1 MTKIRDIRLIPL
13 RYEMEPI
20 KAYGMA
26 RGLNAVRQATIVEV
40 LTEDG
45 VTGIGE
51 AWGPPRAVQAYF
63 EVIRP
68 FWLGRTLFE
77 REHVVS
83 ELWGRL
89 YHFGLQNEM
98 TATISGINIAVYD
111 ALGKTLAINVADLL
125 GGRVRET
132 IPCYASD
139 GYITNDPHLQLDR
152 QVELFADQGFPGCK
166 FKIGFSPKSDLERCA
181 LVRDLLGPDAL
192 LMVDVNGNYTVDL
205 TLESMRRTMDIGIH
219 FYEEPL
225 PPQDF
230 EGYRRLSE
238 RALVPVAAGEA
249 LYTVFDFARLMQ
261 GRGVDLVQ
269 PDITLVGGLDEA
281 RKIWT
286 LCQVHNIRYSP
297 HVWGSAVG
305 LAAALH
311 FMSALPAYPH
321 TDNEPYPRLL
331 EYDVS
336 HNPLR
341 DDLLTRPLAPVRG
354 EAPVPDGPGLGIELD
369 PDTIERY
376 RAEH

>member
-1 MTKIRDIRLIPL
+1 MTRIRDIRLIPL
-13 RYEMEPI
+13 RYEMAPV

-40 LTEDG
+40 LSEDG

-51 AWGPPRAVQAYF
+51 AWGPPKAVAAYL

-68 FWLGRTLFE
+68 FWLGRSLFE
-77 REHVVS
+77 REHVVA

-98 TATISGINIAVYD
+98 TATLSGINTAIYD
-111 ALGKTLAINVADLL
+111 ALGKALGLSVADLL
-125 GGRVRET
+125 GGFARAT

-139 GYITNDPHLQLDR
+139 GYFTDDPQLQLDR
-152 QVELFADQGFPGCK
+152 QVERFAGQGYSGCK
-166 FKIGFSPKSDLERCA
+166 FKIGTGPKRDFERCA
-181 LVRDLLGPDAL
+181 LVRDLLGADAL

-205 TLESMRRTMDIGIH
+205 ALESMRRTMEIGIH

-225 PPQDF
+225 PPQDV
-230 EGYRRLSE
+230 EGYRRLAQ
-238 RALVPVAAGEA
+238 RAPVPVAAGEA
-249 LYTVFDFARLMQ
+249 LYTVFDFARLMKD
-261 GRGVDLVQ
+261 RAVDLVQ

-286 LCQVHNIRYSP
+286 LCQIHNIRYSP

-311 FMSALPAYPH
+311 FMAALPNWPH
-321 TDNEPYPRLL
+321 TEHEPHPRLL

-336 HNPLR
+336 DNPLR
-341 DDLLTRPLAPVRG
+341 DDLLVQPLVPVG
-354 EAPVPDGPGLGIELD
+354 GSITVPEGPGLGIELD
-369 PDTIERY
+369 PETVERY
-376 RAEH
+376 RIEL

>member
-1 MTKIRDIRLIPL
+1 MTRIRDIRLTPL
-13 RYEMEPI
+13 RYEMDAI

-40 LTEDG
+40 
-45 VTGIGE
+45 VTDDDVVGIGE
-51 AWGPPRAVQAYF
+51 AWGPPKTVAASL
-63 EVIRP
+63 ELIRP

-77 REHVVS
+77 REHVIS
-83 ELWGRL
+83 DIWGRL
-89 YHFGLQNEM
+89 YHFGVQNEM
-98 TATISGINIAVYD
+98 TAAISGINIAIYD
-111 ALGKTLAINVADLL
+111 AMGKTLGLSVADLL

-139 GYITNDPHLQLDR
+139 GYITRDPELQLDR
-152 QVELFADQGFPGCK
+152 QVERFAGQGYPGCK
-166 FKIGFSPKSDLERCA
+166 FKIGLSPKSDVERCA
-181 LVRDLLGPDAL
+181 LVREILGPDAL

-205 TLESMRRTMDIGIH
+205 TLESMRRTLDLDIH

-230 EGYRRLSE
+230 DGYRRLSE

-249 LYTVFDFARLMQ
+249 LYSVFDFARLMKD
-261 GRGVDLVQ
+261 RSIDLVQ

-297 HVWGSAVG
+297 HVWGGAVG

-311 FMSALPAYPH
+311 FMSALPTWPH
-321 TDNEPYPRLL
+321 TENEPHPRML

-336 HNPLR
+336 DNPLR
-341 DDLLTRPLAPVRG
+341 DDLLTRALTPVSG
-354 EAPVPDGPGLGIELD
+354 EIEVPAGPGLGIELD
-369 PDTIERY
+369 PDAVERY
-376 RAEH
+376 RMEL